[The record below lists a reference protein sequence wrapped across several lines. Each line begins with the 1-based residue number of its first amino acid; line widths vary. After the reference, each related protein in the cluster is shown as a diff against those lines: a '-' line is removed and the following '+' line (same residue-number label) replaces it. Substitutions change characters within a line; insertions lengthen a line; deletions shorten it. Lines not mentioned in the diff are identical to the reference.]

1 MGGATLLAVGFCL
14 SVTFQ
19 AAQNEIDLFMEQV
32 LERRDE
38 NWVQL
43 HEYVLDERE
52 VFQFCQ

>member
-32 LERRDE
+32 LERRDG
-38 NWVQL
+38 VKPIPS
-43 HEYVLDERE
+43 
-52 VFQFCQ
+52 